1 MPKMP
6 DKSALPAPGSF
17 RSGRNYGNASD
28 ADFSAIGRG
37 IQAAGRGI
45 GNVANTIS
53 AIDERE
59 RQKQDA
65 LDLIKAEAAQ
75 KQALFDAE
83 RQFDNDGD
91 YQTQDSRFTPLA
103 QEVTDRAANLI
114 RNPEVREKWRLRADG
129 DILAGRERL
138 ITRAGKMDKENRLVD
153 LEMALEGYRN
163 AYTAP
168 DADDARRDGLNK
180 QMRDSIELA
189 RRSGLVDPIRA
200 AKLEETYLRGAVIQE
215 AERRLLDD
223 PEGLR
228 RELLGKD
235 VPLPLDDM
243 ENPETRA
250 RPSARPAGLREPG
263 NIDLSNRPRVKNADG
278 SISTVRSISV
288 NIDGDEVLIPTVSDD
303 GKILSEEQAIAQYN
317 KTGKHLGK
325 FDTPESATLFAE
337 RLHEEQAKGLRPTS
351 FSDFARGK
359 GRPESGARPLA
370 APDVGPGR
378 EESGRFM
385 VEGLDIKDRVNPN
398 AQYGRTATAN
408 AEPFNGIVLHHTGG
422 EDADKFIRYGQSVD
436 RARGGSFGY
445 HFYIDKDGTIYQGAP
460 MDARTNHVK
469 PPTAR
474 ERRDATGLSN
484 ENAIGISL
492 LGSGGDETPA
502 QLTAVKQLA
511 KSLAATY
518 RIDEKRIVGHGD
530 LQNDRE
536 GREGQA
542 ALKAIRGEIRAD
554 DYAPAAT
561 GRYASLSPLE
571 RAQYVKKAEG
581 QMRSQLEGRREQ
593 LKKQL
598 DDDVESIR
606 RTGTPSTV
614 DLDTAKRVLEPNQ
627 VNRYFLERQ
636 EAEMEFRGTSD
647 LYALPENEL
656 NARIESLAPRP
667 GEANFDMKAK
677 VYDKA
682 VKRASDLREARDAD
696 PARAVA
702 DFPEVRDAAKAV
714 AALSEDDPEAVQGL
728 ARARLDAQAKI
739 GIPETQRSPITKA
752 EAKVL
757 MAPVKGL
764 EGKSLVEAMA
774 GVNARLEELYG
785 PYARAAGVAAVEQV
799 VQNRELA
806 EEIQGNLTRA
816 FQGLP
821 ASAGSQRRIEFLTE
835 SAMASRAF
843 AGDGYQQFLAS
854 PAGVGPDA
862 FAQPAASIGGEG
874 GMSADPFANYQG
886 PRPSERAKQV
896 LFGNP
901 ALADEF
907 DRKYGV
913 GAASQILSQPR

>member
-1 MPKMP
+1 MP
-6 DKSALPAPGSF
+6 DKSSLSSPGSF
-17 RSGRNYGNASD
+17 RSGREYPRASD
-28 ADFSAIGRG
+28 ADFSAVGRG
-37 IQAAGRGI
+37 LAAAGRGI
-45 GNVANTIS
+45 A
-53 AIDERE
+53 AIGRAAGQAEEQE

-75 KQALFDAE
+75 KQALFDTE

-91 YQTQDSRFTPLA
+91 YATQDQRYTPMA
-103 QEVTDRAANLI
+103 QDVTDRAANLI

-228 RELLGKD
+228 RELLGRD

-243 ENPETRA
+243 ENPETRGLP
-250 RPSARPAGLREPG
+250 RGSPDAGKPVAL
-263 NIDLSNRPRVKNADG
+263 
-278 SISTVRSISV
+278 T
-288 NIDGDEVLIPTVSDD
+288 
-303 GKILSEEQAIAQYN
+303 
-317 KTGKHLGK
+317 
-325 FDTPESATLFAE
+325 
-337 RLHEEQAKGLRPTS
+337 
-351 FSDFARGK
+351 DFARGK

-385 VEGLDIKDRVNPN
+385 VEGLEIKDRVNPN

-593 LKKQL
+593 LKRQL

-682 VKRASDLREARDAD
+682 VSRAIKLREERETD
-696 PARAVA
+696 PARAA
-702 DFPEVRDAAKAV
+702 GMFPEVKEAEAA
-714 AALSEDDPEAVQGL
+714 AAEAPDDPQAQQNL
-728 ARARLDAQAKI
+728 ARARLDAQAKV
-739 GIPETQRSPITKA
+739 GIPEGVRSPITKA
-752 EAKVL
+752 EAKVIAGPL
-757 MAPVKGL
+757 RG
-764 EGKSLVEAMA
+764 VEAEAMEKVASDWYVGLQQRYGDYGRAVAETAIEYALTRDSATAKAVA
-774 GVNARLEELYG
+774 GQIESVANGLKPSAAAIRRTEYLLEANRALGAFGGDFVGEPRLQFGIDVPRVTPKPLTDDALPGQVYVGQDGAQIGDRFIPPGAIEMLRANPGLASKFNEKYG
-785 PYARAAGVAAVEQV
+785 IGVAETI
-799 VQNRELA
+799 LA
-806 EEIQGNLTRA
+806 T
-816 FQGLP
+816 
-821 ASAGSQRRIEFLTE
+821 
-835 SAMASRAF
+835 
-843 AGDGYQQFLAS
+843 
-854 PAGVGPDA
+854 
-862 FAQPAASIGGEG
+862 
-874 GMSADPFANYQG
+874 
-886 PRPSERAKQV
+886 PSEPQ
-896 LFGNP
+896 
-901 ALADEF
+901 
-907 DRKYGV
+907 
-913 GAASQILSQPR
+913 

>member
-6 DKSALPAPGSF
+6 DKSALSSPGSF
-17 RSGRNYGNASD
+17 RSGRNYGSAAD
-28 ADFSAIGRG
+28 ADFSAVGRG
-37 IQAAGRGI
+37 LAAAGRGL
-45 GNVANTIS
+45 GNLAGGIS

-75 KQALFDAE
+75 KQALFDTE

-91 YQTQDSRFTPLA
+91 YATQDQRYTPMA
-103 QEVTDRAANLI
+103 QDVTDRAANLI

-243 ENPETRA
+243 ENPETRGLP
-250 RPSARPAGLREPG
+250 RGSPDAGKPVAL
-263 NIDLSNRPRVKNADG
+263 
-278 SISTVRSISV
+278 T
-288 NIDGDEVLIPTVSDD
+288 
-303 GKILSEEQAIAQYN
+303 
-317 KTGKHLGK
+317 
-325 FDTPESATLFAE
+325 
-337 RLHEEQAKGLRPTS
+337 
-351 FSDFARGK
+351 DFARGK

-385 VEGLDIKDRVNPN
+385 VEGLEIKDRVNPN

-502 QLTAVKQLA
+502 QLTAAKQLA

-518 RIDEKRIVGHGD
+518 RIDDKRIVGHGD

-714 AALSEDDPEAVQGL
+714 AALAEDDPEAVQGL

-774 GVNARLEELYG
+774 SVNARLEELYG
-785 PYARAAGVAAVEQV
+785 PYARAAGIAAVEQV
-799 VQNRELA
+799 VHNRELA

-862 FAQPAASIGGEG
+862 FAQPAASIGGEA

-886 PRPSERAKQV
+886 PRPSERAIQV
-896 LFGNP
+896 LVGNP

-907 DRKYGV
+907 ERKYGP
-913 GAASQILSQPR
+913 GSASQILSQPR